1 MWKMSWPY
9 LDRRSWN
16 QNFIFFPPAF
26 AIASPS
32 LDPGEAMAK
41 VGGRIPLVEPE
52 LSPVPCF
59 LPENRQPLQRCSHV
73 AGGGLPSRFSPSRL
87 KQP

>member
-1 MWKMSWPY
+1 MWKMSLPD
-9 LDRRSWN
+9 LDHEIKTPLS
-16 QNFIFFPPAF
+16 FPPAF

-32 LDPGEAMAK
+32 LDRGEAMAK

-59 LPENRQPLQRCSHV
+59 VAGNSAGIAAFVCTI
-73 AGGGLPSRFSPSRL
+73 AGGGLPSRFGHSRL
-87 KQP
+87 KQF